1 MLELNELVDKE
12 EGLYCNSTYFADSV
26 PQVLRSVMSVLI
38 KVLHPVQSTYINV
51 EANDEDKIDVE
62 FCEEEILSVT
72 VPFKV
77 DYYLN
82 CFLLEKV

>member
-1 MLELNELVDKE
+1 MN
-12 EGLYCNSTYFADSV
+12 
-26 PQVLRSVMSVLI
+26 VLI
-38 KVLHPVQSTYINV
+38 KVLHAVQSTYINI

-62 FCEEEILSVT
+62 LCEEEILGVT

-82 CFLLEKV
+82 CFLLEKVKIFTLHQCFY